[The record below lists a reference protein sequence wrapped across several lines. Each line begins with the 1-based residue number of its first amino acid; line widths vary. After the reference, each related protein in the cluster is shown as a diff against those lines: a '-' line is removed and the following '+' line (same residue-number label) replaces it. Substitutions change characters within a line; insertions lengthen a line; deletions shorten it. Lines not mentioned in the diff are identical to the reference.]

1 MIINIFLPKKYK
13 LTYNDIQEFSNI
25 AVLLVSLF
33 TTYNIYFL
41 EDYLLNTKI
50 IYYYTITDTFFLSYD
65 KKEFFL
71 HHILTI
77 LHILYI
83 FYYNIDLNISSY
95 SSYSAIQIFK
105 VEISSVFLSLSKLFK
120 YYKIKNNFSKILEYI
135 FLITFLKYRIID
147 FYNNVITNDL
157 FYINLNGYD
166 NFYRYYYLK
175 INTVSF
181 FIINIYWSI
190 LIFKIL
196 YLKVLKNKIN
206 KIK

>member
-13 LTYNDIQEFSNI
+13 LTYNDIQDFSNI
-25 AVLLVSLF
+25 CLLLVSLF

-50 IYYYTITDTFFLSYD
+50 ICYYTITDTFFLSYE

-77 LHILYI
+77 LYILYI
-83 FYYNIDLNISSY
+83 YYYNIDLNIN
-95 SSYSAIQIFK
+95 SYSAIQISK

-147 FYNNVITNDL
+147 YYNNVINNDL
-157 FYINLNGYD
+157 FYIHLNGYD
-166 NFYRYYYLK
+166 NSYRYYYLK
-175 INTVSF
+175 INNVSF

-196 YLKVLKNKIN
+196 YFKVFKNKIK

>member
-1 MIINIFLPKKYK
+1 
-13 LTYNDIQEFSNI
+13 
-25 AVLLVSLF
+25 
-33 TTYNIYFL
+33 NIYFL

-120 YYKIKNNFSKILEYI
+120 YYKIKNNFSKIIEYI